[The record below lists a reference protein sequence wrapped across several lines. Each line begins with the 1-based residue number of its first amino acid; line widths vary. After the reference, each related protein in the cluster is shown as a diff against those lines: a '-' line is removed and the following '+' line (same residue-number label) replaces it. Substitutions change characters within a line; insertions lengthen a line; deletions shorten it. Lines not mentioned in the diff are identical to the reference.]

1 MANGGA
7 VGTPNPQFPTHNAP
21 RVWLLTS
28 GDSPIGISTAR
39 QVLDHG
45 DYVVSGIIQAEF
57 ENDGARS
64 QEFKRFLS
72 QVGRTPG
79 MKERLKVVALD
90 IRVVGQCQAAVAEA
104 VHTFRK
110 IDILFCCT
118 SEAVIGTVEELSA
131 SSRTLT
137 LVRDQFEKNFFG
149 PMNIIKA
156 VIPQMRSQMNGHII
170 ALTGITGHLGTPGLS
185 MYCASGWALEGFCDS
200 IAYEIAPFN
209 IKLTIVQASVEIGI
223 LTNKITSAPPM
234 KAYTREFGHTA
245 PIFRGI
251 LDGLLNRLPGI
262 RAQYPPPPETEI
274 QSPSSEAERQSGPY
288 LLSRDEV
295 VSLYP
300 PLSHAHTEKLIAET
314 VHALT
319 AIGGHENPPARH
331 IVGVE
336 GVASVKEKLKTVSEE
351 LEEFVDTSASADIVA
366 RQGVGG
372 PARAASIVDVD
383 IKDLESDIF
392 DASLGLR

>member
-1 MANGGA
+1 MANGGS
-7 VGTPNPQFPTHNAP
+7 VPQFPTHNAP

-28 GDSPIGISTAR
+28 GDSPIGISVAR

-90 IRVVGQCQAAVAEA
+90 I
-104 VHTFRK
+104 
-110 IDILFCCT
+110 

-170 ALTGITGHLGTPGLS
+170 TLTGITGHLGTPGLS

-262 RAQYPPPPETEI
+262 RTQYPPPPETEI

-331 IVGVE
+331 IVGIE

-351 LEEFVDTSASADIVA
+351 LEEFVDTSASADIFA
-366 RQGVGG
+366 RQGAGG
-372 PARAASIVDVD
+372 PGRAASVVDVD
-383 IKDLESDIF
+383 IKDLEGDIF